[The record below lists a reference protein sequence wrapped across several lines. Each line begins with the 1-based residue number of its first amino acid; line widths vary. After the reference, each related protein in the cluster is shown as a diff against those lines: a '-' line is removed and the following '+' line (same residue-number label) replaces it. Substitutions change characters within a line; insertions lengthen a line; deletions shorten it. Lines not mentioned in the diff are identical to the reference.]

1 MRNIGILKLCSLGVY
16 DPDLRKDHVLPEH
29 QLRDGAQIAQPDY
42 FNYFLN
48 IDVKVSP
55 NSGLPWHVTVIHAMG
70 RCFIGC
76 MRLKSCWVRFPARM
90 MAATKGPLR

>member
-1 MRNIGILKLCSLGVY
+1 M
-16 DPDLRKDHVLPEH
+16 PEH
-29 QLRDGAQIAQPDY
+29 QLRDGAQIAPPDY

-70 RCFIGC
+70 SCFIGC
-76 MRLKSCWVRFPARM
+76 MRLESCWVRFPARM
-90 MAATKGPLR
+90 LATTKGPLRQLVDENLWNEGNAPVLTVQVGR